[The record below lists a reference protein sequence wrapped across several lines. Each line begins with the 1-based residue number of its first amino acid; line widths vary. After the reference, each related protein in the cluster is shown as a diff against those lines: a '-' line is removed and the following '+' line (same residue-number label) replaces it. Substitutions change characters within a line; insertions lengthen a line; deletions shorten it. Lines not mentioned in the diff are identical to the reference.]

1 MTLLELRD
9 LFCGATK
16 IILVNDVWS
25 EDGESIVKTD
35 TITMTNILYGSDL
48 ADMKIRPSRI
58 QAVGK
63 NKVYVTVTDSMPN
76 EVFDA
81 WKSYQS
87 KHE

>member
-9 LFCGATK
+9 LFCSATK
-16 IILVNDVWS
+16 IILVNDIWS

-48 ADMKIRPSRI
+48 ADMKIRPCMI

>member
-9 LFCGATK
+9 LFCGATI

-48 ADMKIRPSRI
+48 ADMKIRPNMI